1 MAEHYVITISRQFG
15 SLGRPIAQKTAQMLG
30 IYFMDRD
37 IVEETSKRMG
47 LLASEIGDREEQARR
62 NAYYYMKF
70 PLGIAP
76 QSIEDEIFAVQSSI
90 VRDCAAKQDCIIVG
104 RCAEYVLREKKRRVS
119 FYIRAPYE
127 ARLNNCVET
136 LHLRSSE
143 AERMIRDVDLARAR
157 YRRRY
162 VKNLDGMS
170 EYTDCDIVLDSS
182 RFGVE
187 KTAELIVSAA
197 KTVLDI

>member
-1 MAEHYVITISRQFG
+1 MPEHYVITISRQFG
-15 SLGRPIAQKTAQMLG
+15 SLGRPIAQATSKKLG

-37 IVEETSKRMG
+37 IVEETSRRMG
-47 LLASEIGDREEQARR
+47 LLSSEIGDREESTR
-62 NAYYYMKF
+62 NRYFYQKF

-76 QSIEDEIFAVQSSI
+76 QSIEDEIFEVQSSI
-90 VRDCAAKQDCIIVG
+90 IRDCAAKQDCIIVG
-104 RCAEYVLREKKRRVS
+104 RCAEYVLRQKKRRLS

-136 LHLRSSE
+136 LHMGSAE
-143 AERMIRDVDLARAR
+143 AEKMIHDVDLARAR

-162 VKNLDGMS
+162 VRNLDGLS

-182 RFGVE
+182 RFGVDQ
-187 KTAELIVSAA
+187 TADVMVAA
-197 KTVLDI
+197 A

>member
-15 SLGRPIAQKTAQMLG
+15 SLGRPIAQKTAELLG
-30 IYFMDRD
+30 VYFMDRD

-47 LLASEIGDREEQARR
+47 LLASEIGDREESSKNR
-62 NAYYYMKF
+62 YYYMKF
-70 PLGIAP
+70 PLGVAP
-76 QSIEDEIFAVQSSI
+76 QSIEDEIFQVQSSI
-90 VRDCAAKQDCIIVG
+90 IRDCAASRDCIIVG
-104 RCAEYVLREKKRRVS
+104 RCAEYVLREKKRRLS

-127 ARLNNCVET
+127 ARLNNCAEQ
-136 LHLRSSE
+136 LHLKSGE
-143 AERMIRDVDLARAR
+143 AERMIHDVDLARAR

-162 VKNLDGMS
+162 VKNLEGIS

-187 KTAELIVSAA
+187 KTAELIAASA
-197 KTVLDI
+197 KTVLGI

>member
-15 SLGRPIAQKTAQMLG
+15 SLGRQIAQKASKMLG

-37 IVEETSKRMG
+37 IVEETSRRMG
-47 LLASEIGDREEQARR
+47 LLASEVGDREEQAKR

-76 QSIEDEIFAVQSSI
+76 QSIEDEIFQVQSSI
-90 VRDCAAKQDCIIVG
+90 IRDCAARQDCIIVG
-104 RCAEYVLREKKRRVS
+104 RCAEYVLREKERRIS

-127 ARLNNCVET
+127 ARLNNCVEK
-136 LHLRSSE
+136 LHLKSTE

-162 VKNLDGMS
+162 VRTLDGMN

-182 RFGVE
+182 RFGVD
-187 KTAELIVSAA
+187 KTAELIVSSA
-197 KTVLDI
+197 KTVLGI

>member
-15 SLGRPIAQKTAQMLG
+15 SLGRPIAQKTAELLG
-30 IYFMDRD
+30 VYFMDRD

-47 LLASEIGDREEQARR
+47 LLASEIGDREESSKNR
-62 NAYYYMKF
+62 YYYMKF
-70 PLGIAP
+70 PLGVAP
-76 QSIEDEIFAVQSSI
+76 QSIEDEIFQVQSSI
-90 VRDCAAKQDCIIVG
+90 IRDCAASRDCIIVG
-104 RCAEYVLREKKRRVS
+104 RCAEYVLREKKRRLS

-127 ARLNNCVET
+127 ARLNNCVEQ
-136 LHLRSSE
+136 LHLKSGE
-143 AERMIRDVDLARAR
+143 AERMIHDVDLARAR

-162 VKNLDGMS
+162 VKNLEGIS

-187 KTAELIVSAA
+187 TTAELIAASA
-197 KTVLDI
+197 KTVLGI

>member
-15 SLGRPIAQKTAQMLG
+15 SLGRPIAQKTAELLG
-30 IYFMDRD
+30 VYFMDRD

-47 LLASEIGDREEQARR
+47 LLASEIGDREESSKNR
-62 NAYYYMKF
+62 YYYMKF
-70 PLGIAP
+70 PLGVAP
-76 QSIEDEIFAVQSSI
+76 QSIEDEIFQVQSSI
-90 VRDCAAKQDCIIVG
+90 IRDCAASRDCIIVG
-104 RCAEYVLREKKRRVS
+104 RCAEYVLREKKRRLS

-127 ARLNNCVET
+127 ARLNNCVEQ
-136 LHLRSSE
+136 LHLKSGE
-143 AERMIRDVDLARAR
+143 AERMIHDVDLARAR

-162 VKNLDGMS
+162 VKNLEGIS

-187 KTAELIVSAA
+187 KTAELIAASA
-197 KTVLDI
+197 KTVLGI